1 MTQKMVVVRALHQ
14 FLYLKDDGKYE
25 YIDIDRELEIDIKRA
40 VQWTKLGNVDV
51 LNPYL
56 NEGLEKYESGFDE
69 YEKEVGTTWH

>member
-40 VQWTKLGNVDV
+40 IQWTKLGNVDV

-56 NEGLEKYESGFDE
+56 NEGLEKYKSGFDE
-69 YEKEVGTTWH
+69 YEKEVDTTWH

>member
-56 NEGLEKYESGFDE
+56 NEGLEKYKSGFDE
-69 YEKEVGTTWH
+69 YEKEVDTTWH

>member
-1 MTQKMVVVRALHQ
+1 MTEKMVVVRALHQ

-40 VQWTKLGNVDV
+40 IQWARLGNVDV

-56 NEGLEKYESGFDE
+56 NEGLEKYELGFDE

>member
-1 MTQKMVVVRALHQ
+1 MTEKMVVVRALHQ

-40 VQWTKLGNVDV
+40 IQWTKLGNVDV

-56 NEGLEKYESGFDE
+56 NEGLEKYKSGFDE
-69 YEKEVGTTWH
+69 YEKEVDTTWH